1 MLDPRLLRG
10 DPEACAAR
18 LATRGFRL
26 DVERFRTL
34 DERRR
39 ALQVRPRSC
48 RTHAIVAPKAIGQ
61 AKAQGQDIAPLLAE
75 AELQAVLAQL

>member
-10 DPEACAAR
+10 DPEAGAAR

-48 RTHAIVAPKAIGQ
+48 RTHAIVAPKE
-61 AKAQGQDIAPLLAE
+61 AKARGRDIAPLLAE